1 EDGFGNDV
9 ITDFDQ
15 DNAFEFIDL
24 SGVTAITDFTDL
36 VDNHL
41 MQVGMDTVID
51 DGAGNTITLI
61 GVDIADLD
69 ASDFLF

>member
-36 VDNHL
+36 ADNHL